1 MKVKSSIQINIEEIS
16 TVKVQVQSWD
26 VPENI
31 FITNLPTDK
40 IIPSPHSIH
49 ASISPIYFFLG
60 FSNQAPPPF
69 RVENIFFILKL
80 DHVPFRFPTL
90 SEEKKRI
97 IETILQGRSIIGLG
111 GLNIIKTLEK
121 LITFSSDM
129 EGLTNLSFK
138 HHLAI
143 TGYMV
148 FQTFMIC
155 AHFKS
160 KWVEERRVMT
170 EAID

>member
-1 MKVKSSIQINIEEIS
+1 MKVKSSIQINIKEIS
-16 TVKVQVQSWD
+16 TVKVQVQAWD

-31 FITNLPTDK
+31 FITNLPADK
-40 IIPSPHSIH
+40 
-49 ASISPIYFFLG
+49 
-60 FSNQAPPPF
+60 
-69 RVENIFFILKL
+69 
-80 DHVPFRFPTL
+80 
-90 SEEKKRI
+90 
-97 IETILQGRSIIGLG
+97 GRSIIGLG
-111 GLNIIKTLEK
+111 GLNMMKTLEK

-143 TGYMV
+143 IGYMV

-160 KWVEERRVMT
+160 KWAEERRVMT